1 MPNKCVGPNC
11 PTNSENKLLPKG
23 QKISVFHFPDE
34 NDIELRR
41 KWINATPLKNFQPTK
56 NTVLC
61 AKHFIE
67 TDFKLKSSDTNSTRS
82 KIKSLDQLQR
92 RLLKEDA
99 VPSQWPGNDEKL
111 SKRIPTPRPTTLST
125 SAAREEREVLRNEV
139 RCAIT
144 TRILEERKSIADDEE
159 KARNSFHTI
168 DELTQKLVLPDFVHQ
183 VTEKGCMIVFALDH
197 EESMKIKFSLKIH
210 PTMDYELWCRGSH

>member
-11 PTNSENKLLPKG
+11 STNSENKLLPKG

-82 KIKSLDQLQR
+82 KINL
-92 RLLKEDA
+92 
-99 VPSQWPGNDEKL
+99 
-111 SKRIPTPRPTTLST
+111 
-125 SAAREEREVLRNEV
+125 
-139 RCAIT
+139 
-144 TRILEERKSIADDEE
+144 
-159 KARNSFHTI
+159 
-168 DELTQKLVLPDFVHQ
+168 
-183 VTEKGCMIVFALDH
+183 
-197 EESMKIKFSLKIH
+197 
-210 PTMDYELWCRGSH
+210 